1 MLEIQTISI
10 NFFIV
15 CGTKLLCLLISI
27 FRRGDRTAR
36 ASVYE
41 NVPSP
46 AADTQQHKEDV
57 KKSAQSTA
65 SYQSRKE
72 YCKSSFSNDQ
82 DQGRKGVLDPPHSFG
97 NGSIL
102 SRANDSKSEYRW
114 IKNYCEGSEGYDKH
128 TVQDDTTGEGYPGTQ
143 QVSKKYSVWKFND
156 GVPSEISSRGLHSSE
171 QHDNY
176 LTPGRAGG
184 EIIFNLIFYP
194 HSFH

>member
-1 MLEIQTISI
+1 M
-10 NFFIV
+10 
-15 CGTKLLCLLISI
+15 
-27 FRRGDRTAR
+27 
-36 ASVYE
+36 SVYE

-97 NGSIL
+97 NDSHL
-102 SRANDSKSEYRW
+102 SQANDSKSEYRW
-114 IKNYCEGSEGYDKH
+114 IKNYCEGSEGYEKH
-128 TVQDDTTGEGYPGTQ
+128 SAKDDTTGEGYPGTQ
-143 QVSKKYSVWKFND
+143 QVSKKYSVWKYID
-156 GVPSEISSRGLHSSE
+156 GVPSENSSRGLHSSE
-171 QHDNY
+171 QQDTY
-176 LTPGRAGG
+176 LTPGRVGG